1 MFVDAHH
8 SGEAMPTR
16 EIPYPD
22 LYYILSAEMSLYF
35 RLSFVGR
42 RPRNQKA
49 RSENQK
55 ARSHFIIYFILLRIK
70 GASLGIGGTALVY
83 E

>member
-8 SGEAMPTR
+8 SEAMPTR

-42 RPRNQKA
+42 RPRNQK
-49 RSENQK
+49 SKGK
-55 ARSHFIIYFILLRIK
+55 ADFILLRIK